1 MQMRLNERP
10 DIPGL
15 TPRGFE
21 RWATLM
27 IQTHPDKE
35 FERLQ
40 KTVLN
45 MPISNPDDKKERFP
59 KEIPRSLFPERP
71 DLELRRDID
80 QSIIKHCA
88 VDLPPVTDEDIAAMH
103 HAKSYVSPTVE
114 DGDDEEDGGYE
125 EDEDEEE
132 AKTPGPIERE
142 RKPYSAQPGGG
153 KTYDEA
159 GPSRHRHTKSFST
172 SGRPRENSI
181 PSAPGRRGEL
191 HNQDMHYART
201 GSAGSHH
208 PAPISTSR
216 TGRSRSSSRGMHP
229 GGDYRHSEGD
239 LPGHNG
245 GPRYAAASDYYLNPP
260 STMPEIGEE
269 GRRHRDFDEDKRL
282 YESYREREREREK
295 SKYHDHLPTRGTWIG
310 EEDYYRGVGGGGPV
324 GGGSDRYDHY
334 YGYR

>member
-1 MQMRLNERP
+1 
-10 DIPGL
+10 
-15 TPRGFE
+15 
-21 RWATLM
+21 M

-88 VDLPPVTDEDIAAMH
+88 VNLPPVTDEDIAAMH

-114 DGDDEEDGGYE
+114 DGDDEEDGGYG

-132 AKTPGPIERE
+132 AKTSGPIERE

-159 GPSRHRHTKSFST
+159 GPSRHRHTKSFPT

-269 GRRHRDFDEDKRL
+269 GRRHRGFDEDKRL